1 LIQVKWW
8 ARGSSDTPG
17 IKWRS
22 RVNQRHPRGW
32 QRRPLEQLQTG
43 DGRALPAHLK
53 AQIGREL
60 DRAELLLEQIKV
72 VEAETEPAAEAPRV
86 TKQQIVV
93 DLLKR
98 PEGASTQ
105 ELVDATGW
113 LPHTVRAVISGINNG
128 RSGKREIQ
136 RHPIESVRKDGATV
150 YRIIEPA
157 A

>member
-1 LIQVKWW
+1 MTKT
-8 ARGSSDTPG
+8 ATP
-17 IKWRS
+17 R
-22 RVNQRHPRGW
+22 NPAT
-32 QRRPLEQLQTG
+32 RR
-43 DGRALPAHLK
+43 RASKTQPAP
-53 AQIGREL
+53 
-60 DRAELLLEQIKV
+60 
-72 VEAETEPAAEAPRV
+72 ETPRV
-86 TKQQIVV
+86 TKHQIVV

-113 LPHTVRAVISGINNG
+113 LPHTVRVVISGINNG

-150 YRIIEPA
+150 YRIVEPA